1 MSFLSHGF
9 GRLKDLAD
17 IPSTLGNEG
26 KYLGLDGAGNPIWDT
41 PAGGSGLV
49 STFEI
54 VNKNLYAY
62 PAALNYNGSG
72 DITSVVYTVPGGT
85 ITKTLNYTSGDLTSI
100 VLSGNTPAGINLTKT
115 LNYTAGNLT
124 GVSYS

>member
-1 MSFLSHGF
+1 MVD
-9 GRLKDLAD
+9 LKTSDYTAITTSAGSDLLD
-17 IPSTLGNEG
+17 IARPGVNNFKQTVSDFTAQISTSLFNF
-26 KYLGLDGAGNPIWDT
+26 Y
-41 PAGGSGLV
+41 
-49 STFEI
+49 EI
-54 VNKNLYAY
+54 VNKNLKSY

-85 ITKTLNYTSGDLTSI
+85 ITKTFNYTSGDLTSI

>member
-17 IPSTLGNEG
+17 VPSTVGNEL
-26 KYLGLDGAGNPIWDT
+26 KYLGLDGAGNPKWDT
-41 PAGGSGLV
+41 PAGGSGLI

-62 PAALNYNGSG
+62 PAVLNYNGSG